1 MDEIISVQVVNM
13 IRQQQIQL
21 LRLQQHNQNA
31 AVMALMC
38 KGDLGRGGEDS
49 TGLDLTLKEGR
60 SLEIAKI

>member
-31 AVMALMC
+31 AVMALM
-38 KGDLGRGGEDS
+38 L
-49 TGLDLTLKEGR
+49 
-60 SLEIAKI
+60 